1 MFFLHL
7 QAALVLQK
15 KAQARLAESESKR
28 VKEFKKI
35 LHLDYYSKHR
45 HIVKCLYKSRT
56 FATFLLSQQ
65 SIPAGFATPGSG
77 VSV

>member
-1 MFFLHL
+1 MGFFFTSVGGIL
-7 QAALVLQK
+7 K
-15 KAQARLAESESKR
+15 SRSTF
-28 VKEFKKI
+28 VKFMLGPI
-35 LHLDYYSKHR
+35 LLFLFSG
-45 HIVKCLYKSRT
+45 VKPLYKSRT